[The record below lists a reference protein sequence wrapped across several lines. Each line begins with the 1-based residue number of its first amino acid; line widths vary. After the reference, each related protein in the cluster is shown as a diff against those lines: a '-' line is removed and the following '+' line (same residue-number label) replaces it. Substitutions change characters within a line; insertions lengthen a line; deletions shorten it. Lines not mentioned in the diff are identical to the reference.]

1 MNISELCTP
10 AMIYFALSSIFLILS
25 GFSHFNVVSIVIQ
38 FLFILLWSW
47 SLNYLC
53 KTGFTI
59 VSWILIILPFFGIMS
74 F

>member
-10 AMIYFALSSIFLILS
+10 AMIYFALSFIFLILS
-25 GFSHFNVVSIVIQ
+25 GFSNFNIVSIVIK

-47 SLNYLC
+47 VLNYLC
-53 KTGFTI
+53 NRGFSI
-59 VSWILIILPFFGIMS
+59 ISWILIILPFFGMMS

>member
-10 AMIYFALSSIFLILS
+10 AMIYFALSVIFLILS
-25 GFSHFNVVSIVIQ
+25 GFSHFNVISIVIK

-47 SLNYLC
+47 ILNYLC
-53 KTGFTI
+53 NSGFTI
-59 VSWILIILPFFGIMS
+59 VSWILIILPFFGMMS